1 MAGLS
6 GPSWEKDLD
15 KGKGLWGFWGGT
27 CLSQDLRLFQGEA
40 RHAPVSEHGSPE
52 PPASPV

>member
-15 KGKGLWGFWGGT
+15 EGKGLWSFWGGT